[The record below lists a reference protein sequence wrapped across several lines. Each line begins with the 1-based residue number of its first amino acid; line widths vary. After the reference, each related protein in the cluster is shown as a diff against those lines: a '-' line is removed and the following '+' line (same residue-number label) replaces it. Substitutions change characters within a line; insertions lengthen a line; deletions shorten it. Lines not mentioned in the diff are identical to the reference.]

1 MFVSTAYAQSAG
13 GGGADG
19 IIGLMFPLLMIVVIF
34 WLLVWRPQRKRMTDH
49 AEMVKALRRGDSVVT
64 SGGIIGKV
72 AKVVDDNEIMV
83 DVAENVRM
91 RFQKNSIVEVR
102 SKTEPVKDAKS

>member
-13 GGGADG
+13 GGGGD

-34 WLLVWRPQRKRMTDH
+34 WLLVWRPQRKRMTEHQD
-49 AEMVKALRRGDSVVT
+49 MVKALRRGDSVVT

-72 AKVVDDNEIMV
+72 AKVVDDNEVMV
-83 DVAENVRM
+83 DVAESVRL
-91 RFQKNSIVEVR
+91 RIQKNAIVEVR
-102 SKTEPVKDAKS
+102 SKTEPVKDSK